1 MKKLNSVLVDQSLIL
16 LGEILAFRKRPP
28 HHFVVCGGSS
38 LLALSLVSRSTTKDV
53 DILAKVENRE
63 LKQPKPLPDWFLE
76 DAKDVQSQLD
86 LPENWINDGPA
97 DDLFFRFGLPEG
109 IESRLT
115 GRAYGD
121 CLKISFISRY
131 DQIFFKLYAAVDQ
144 SVGSYHYHDLTDLK
158 PTEDELKAAISWI
171 FKQDDSEGFRMVLRE
186 VLNHLGFGGLGHEL

>member
-1 MKKLNSVLVDQSLIL
+1 MKRLNSDIVDDALNL
-16 LGEILAFRKRPP
+16 LGEIMLFRKRQPS
-28 HHFVVCGGSS
+28 HFVVCGGSS

-53 DILAKVENRE
+53 DILAKVENGE
-63 LKQPKPLPDWFLE
+63 LKQPKPLPHWFLE

-86 LPENWINDGPA
+86 LPEDWINDGPA

-115 GRAYGD
+115 ERTYGD

-158 PTEDELKAAISWI
+158 PTQDELKAAILWI
-171 FKQDDSEGFRMVLRE
+171 FKQDDSEGFRMMLEEVLR
-186 VLNHLGFGGLGHEL
+186 HMGFGGLSHEL